1 MKRSNAWFS
10 VRLLWVLLAT
20 AGHSAGA
27 KDQTPAKQ
35 QAEIDVQGLGWW
47 GDRQQRQSLSRLLGE
62 ERGETLAANAIE
74 DAVFLLLSAV
84 TENGY
89 LEPVITTELTGP
101 DGQKSVFTFDSKL
114 DTMLPSSV
122 VAQRA
127 LLRIEPGVRFI
138 LDRVGFSGLHALK
151 EPLARQFFI
160 GETVLIGGKADRV
173 YSPAR
178 LRSGLTNLERE
189 LQRLGYADA
198 KAMSQNLQ
206 IDRKTGKV
214 QVDVVVDEGERWMV
228 DTVQVEGAGELETSI
243 PTLKDFEG
251 QAWSQLWQQNVTT
264 SIRNNF
270 YHLGYPDVSVRLTPE
285 VSATEAG
292 FKKIRVVAK
301 VTPGPLVRV
310 GEVKIEGAKHTAE
323 PVLRRRVATGRG
335 QLLDPLAMEQAR
347 FRLARLGIFDAVDL
361 RYEPSRGPTRDPIFT
376 VREGRESE
384 ANLLFGYGSYEQLR
398 GGVEWRQWNLFGRA
412 HQTRLLLLQSMK
424 SSRGEYSYTV
434 PELFGESI
442 DGTARLFGLQRQ
454 ETSFLRQEYG
464 ANMAVSTRVRWLGAN
479 ATLGYTY
486 QSLRNRENT
495 LETAPADQ
503 AQVNAASV
511 DLNLVRDR
519 RDNPLRPRSGYRWY
533 FQLENASRYFGGSVD
548 YQRIEFGGSYHVGW
562 GSGRW
567 IHAGFNHGVI
577 TTVGGDDRDLPV
589 NKRFFP
595 GGDNSIRGYQEG
607 EAAPRGPE
615 GNFIG
620 AKTYMLLNLEVEQ
633 ALTSKW
639 SVILFGDALGS
650 AGRLADYPFS
660 EKLFSVGLGLRYQ
673 TIIGPLR
680 VEYGRNINP
689 RPGDPGGS
697 LLFSVGFP
705 F

>member
-1 MKRSNAWFS
+1 MKRNKARYLL
-10 VRLLWVLLAT
+10 RLLCVLLA
-20 AGHSAGA
+20 APGLPAAA
-27 KDQTPAKQ
+27 KDRTPAGR

-89 LEPVITTELTGP
+89 LEPVIITELTGV
-101 DGQKSVFTFDSKL
+101 DGKTSTFTFDSNL
-114 DTMLPSSV
+114 ESMLPSSV
-122 VAQRA
+122 IARRVV
-127 LLRIEPGVRFI
+127 LRIKPGVRFL
-138 LDRVGFSGLHALK
+138 LDRVNFEGLRALK
-151 EPLARQFFI
+151 EDIARQFFI
-160 GETVLIGGKADRV
+160 GEAVLSGGKADRV

-178 LRSGLTNLERE
+178 LRSGVTNLERE
-189 LQRLGYADA
+189 LQHLGYADA
-198 KAMSQNLQ
+198 KVSSQNLK
-206 IDRKTGKV
+206 IDRASGKV
-214 QVDVVVDEGERWMV
+214 QVDIVVDQGPRWV
-228 DTVQVEGAGELETSI
+228 VSTVKVEGAGELETSI
-243 PTLKDFEG
+243 PNLKEFQG

-264 SIRNNF
+264 EIRNHF
-270 YHLGYPDVSVRLTPE
+270 YHQGYPDVSVRLTASPSPVE
-285 VSATEAG
+285 DAVKSVT
-292 FKKIRVVAK
+292 VTAK
-301 VTPGPLVRV
+301 VTPGPLVHV

-323 PVLRRRVATGRG
+323 PVLRRRVNAGTG

-361 RYEPSRGPTRDPIFT
+361 RYEPSSGPVRNPVFT
-376 VREGRESE
+376 VREGRKSE

-495 LETAPADQ
+495 LETAAADQ

-533 FQLENASRYFGGSVD
+533 LQAENASRYFGGSVD
-548 YQRIEFGGSYHVGW
+548 YQRIEFGGSYHVAW

-577 TTVGGDDRDLPV
+577 TTIGGDDRDLPV

-615 GNFIG
+615 GNFVG
-620 AKTYMLLNLEVEQ
+620 AKSYMLLNLEIEQ

-639 SVILFGDALGS
+639 SAVVFGDALGS
-650 AGRLADYPFS
+650 ASRLADYPFS
-660 EKLFSVGLGLRYQ
+660 EKLFSVGLGIRYQ

-689 RPGDPGGS
+689 RPADPGGS